1 MGEIP
6 VGECA
11 ERAEATDKESG
22 SGEGGAEKSLG
33 MRLAGEKEDEGGR
46 PPRHGEI
53 GKGGDDGKIGATAEA
68 EFERPR
74 ADGVKKRSEQ
84 G

>member
-1 MGEIP
+1 MREIS
-6 VGECA
+6 VREGTKS
-11 ERAEATDKESG
+11 AEATDKESG
-22 SGEGGAEKSLG
+22 SSEGGAEESLG
-33 MRLAGEKEDEGGR
+33 MGLAWKKEDERGR

-53 GKGGDDGKIGATAEA
+53 GKGCDHGKMSATAEA

-74 ADGVKKRSEQ
+74 ADGVKKRSEK

>member
-1 MGEIP
+1 MGEISLRE
-6 VGECA
+6 GTKS
-11 ERAEATDKESG
+11 AEATDKKSG
-22 SGEGGAEKSLG
+22 SGEGGSEKSLS
-33 MRLAGEKEDEGGR
+33 MRLAWKKEDQRGR

-53 GKGGDDGKIGATAEA
+53 GKGCDHRKIGATAEA

-74 ADGVKKRSEQ
+74 ADGVKKRSEK

>member
-1 MGEIP
+1 MGEIS
-6 VGECA
+6 VREGTKS
-11 ERAEATDKESG
+11 AEATDKKSG
-22 SGEGGAEKSLG
+22 SGEGGSEKSLS
-33 MRLAGEKEDEGGR
+33 MRLAWKKEDQRGR

-74 ADGVKKRSEQ
+74 ADGVKKRSEK